1 MVKKIVIGIGGLLVL
16 LIVIG
21 LFADPDTETA
31 STTRPTTSGEQGST
45 TSAPT
50 PPATT
55 LQAAATTNPATAKPV
70 KVDTGR
76 MSDTEYSDFLG
87 AHRELV
93 DESLEFSD
101 GIQACSVI
109 GQTGDL
115 AGFRTCVQESYSGL
129 DEDVDFAIYTAIELI
144 DDTAKQCQAAL
155 RSYSTVTR
163 AYQATLALVFDVSNR
178 LAFDE
183 FDGAY
188 GQLGPAST
196 RYGKFSTNA
205 LTACEPS

>member
-1 MVKKIVIGIGGLLVL
+1 MVKKVLIGIGGLFAL

-21 LFADPDTETA
+21 LLADPESETSTPA
-31 STTRPTTSGEQGST
+31 SESSE
-45 TSAPT
+45 
-50 PPATT
+50 PATT
-55 LQAAATTNPATAKPV
+55 AAAPPPTTTQATATPTKPPASKPA

-76 MSDTEYSDFLG
+76 MSDTEYSSFIG

-129 DEDVDFAIYTAIELI
+129 DEDVDFAIYTANELI

-163 AYQATLALVFDVSNR
+163 AYQATVALVFDVSNR

-183 FDGAY
+183 FGGAY
-188 GQLGPAST
+188 GALGPAST
-196 RYGKFSTNA
+196 KYGKFSTNA
-205 LTACEPS
+205 IAACEPR